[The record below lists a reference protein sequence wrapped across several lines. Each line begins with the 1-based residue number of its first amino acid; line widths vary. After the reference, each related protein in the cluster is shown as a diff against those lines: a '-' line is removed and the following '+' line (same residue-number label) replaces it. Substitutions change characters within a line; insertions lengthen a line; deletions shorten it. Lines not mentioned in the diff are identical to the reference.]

1 MAQQYK
7 IDKVADLKELF
18 ASKSEYVFSDYR
30 GLSVEKITDLR
41 RKLRK
46 LNSKFVVMKNS
57 YINIIAKDY
66 NIAELNDNTKGPT
79 AVTFSDS
86 NNISEAIKTLFDFSK
101 ESTLKVKG
109 GWIDGNVYDA
119 KGIEVISKL
128 PGKPQM
134 IAMLMATM
142 NAPLQNFVYS
152 CNDIIGRFVRVVNAV
167 AEQKKGA

>member
-18 ASKSEYVFSDYR
+18 SSKSEYVFSDYR

-46 LNSKFVVMKNS
+46 FDSKFVVMKNS

-86 NNISEAIKTLFDFSK
+86 SNISEAIKTLFDFSK

-109 GWIDGNVYDA
+109 GWIDGTVYDA

>member
-7 IDKVADLKELF
+7 IDKVAELKELF
-18 ASKSEYVFSDYR
+18 DSKSEYVFSDYR
-30 GLSVEKITDLR
+30 GLSVEKMTDLR
-41 RKLRK
+41 RRLKKLD
-46 LNSKFVVMKNS
+46 SKFVVIKNS
-57 YINIIAKDY
+57 YINIIAK
-66 NIAELNDNTKGPT
+66 NNNMPELNDNTKGPT

-86 NNISEAIKTLFDFSK
+86 DNISEAIKTLFDFSK
-101 ESTLKVKG
+101 GTTLKVKG
-109 GWIDGNVYDA
+109 GWIDGIVYDA

-152 CNDIIGRFVRVVNAV
+152 CNDVIGRFVRAVNAV